1 MPVMLVGGHRTP
13 EVMAKLVED
22 GVADFISLSRPLIRE
37 PRLIK
42 RWKDGDL
49 EKAKCVSCNQ
59 CFENWIFHPL
69 RCYIEEPLEK
79 GSKTM

>member
-37 PRLIK
+37 PGL
-42 RWKDGDL
+42 
-49 EKAKCVSCNQ
+49 
-59 CFENWIFHPL
+59 
-69 RCYIEEPLEK
+69 
-79 GSKTM
+79 